1 MAPFERYK
9 MWLEGGFLSPEDR
22 EELEKIKDN
31 KKEIEDRFFGELE
44 FGTGGIR
51 GIMGIGSMR
60 MNVYNIGRV
69 SQAIAQYIK
78 EKNLPRKVVISFDT
92 RNNSSKFSRY
102 AAEVFSANGI
112 ETYLFRY
119 PRPTPEL
126 SFAVSHLGCGMGVM
140 VTASHN
146 PPEYN
151 GYKAYGPNGAQIISP
166 TDKEI
171 TEYMTKIDFK
181 DIRRSDENIIL
192 IDKEVDEAYLQT
204 VTGMWYIQ
212 DLERDIKIIYTPL
225 HGVGAYMMEPAFQ
238 RVNYYNIY
246 TEPHQRAA
254 DPYFSTVKSPNP
266 EDPEGGAFDMSV
278 KLADELG
285 ADYVFA
291 SDPDADRM
299 GVMVRDGKEFR
310 RLTGNQVGL
319 LLADYLIRRGKELGT
334 LPDNPYI
341 VKTIV
346 STYLIDKMGE
356 AEGFRVINTYTGFK
370 NICNVVAAQEEKGDY
385 GFILGFEESI
395 GYTLSSKVKD
405 KDSIGTSLAL
415 ASMVGYYKKIGV
427 SLFERLEGI
436 YKKYG
441 YYLEDQLSLVY
452 KGVEGKKKIEA
463 IMEGLRK
470 SPPPKLLGME
480 LTERYDYM
488 DGIKGLPPGNVLEF
502 HYGEKFRFF
511 GRPSGTEPKIKFY
524 LMVTGADSE
533 DKALSL
539 LAEAKKEL
547 KEYVEGFVR

>member
-1 MAPFERYK
+1 MTPFERYK

-22 EELEKIKDN
+22 EELEKIRDN
-31 KKEIEDRFFGELE
+31 EEEIKERFFGELE

-51 GIMGIGSMR
+51 GIMGIGSVR

-78 EKNLPRKVVISFDT
+78 EKSLPQKVVISFDT
-92 RNNSSKFSRY
+92 RNNSAQFSRY

-112 ETYLFRY
+112 KTYLFRY

-171 TEYMTKIDFK
+171 TEYMTKIDFR
-181 DIRRSDENIIL
+181 DIKRSDENIVL
-192 IDKEVDEAYLQT
+192 IDKEVDEPYLET
-204 VTGMWYIQ
+204 VTGMWYIA
-212 DLERDIKIIYTPL
+212 DLEREIKIIYTPL

-246 TEPHQRAA
+246 TEPHQRAR

-266 EDPEGGAFDMSV
+266 EDPEGGAFDMSI
-278 KLADELG
+278 KLADELS

-299 GVMVRDGKEFR
+299 GVMVRGEDGFR

-334 LPDNPYI
+334 LPDDPYI

-356 AEGFRVINTYTGFK
+356 KEGFRVLNTYTGFK
-370 NICNVVAAQEEKGDY
+370 NICNVVDAREREGDY

-427 SLFERLEGI
+427 TLFDRLREIYER
-436 YKKYG
+436 YG
-441 YYLEDQLSLVY
+441 YYMEDQLSLIY
-452 KGVEGKKKIEA
+452 EGVEGKRKIEA

-470 SPPPKLLGME
+470 SPPKTLSGME
-480 LTERYDYM
+480 LTKQYDYM

-502 HYGEKFRFF
+502 HYGPLYRFF
-511 GRPSGTEPKIKFY
+511 ARPSGTEPKIKFY
-524 LMVTGADSE
+524 LMVTGAEDE

-539 LAEAKKEL
+539 LKETKKEL
-547 KEYVEGFVR
+547 KEYVEGFVK

>member
-1 MAPFERYK
+1 MTPMERYK
-9 MWLEGGFLSPEDR
+9 MWLEGGFLTEEDK
-22 EELEKIKDN
+22 EELLSIKDN
-31 KKEIEDRFFGELE
+31 EKEINERFFGELE

-51 GIMGIGSMR
+51 GIMGVGSTR
-60 MNVYNIGRV
+60 MNIYNIGRV
-69 SQAIAQYIK
+69 SQAIALYIK
-78 EKNLPRKVVISFDT
+78 EKGLPEKIVISFDT
-92 RNNSSKFSRY
+92 RNNSDKFSRY
-102 AAEVFSANGI
+102 AAEVFSGNGI
-112 ETYLFRY
+112 KTYLFRY

-171 TEYMTKIDFK
+171 TEYMLKIDFK
-181 DIRRSDENIIL
+181 DIKRSDENIVL
-192 IDKEVDEAYLQT
+192 IDKEVDEAYLDTITQ
-204 VTGMWYIQ
+204 MWYTQ
-212 DLERDIKIIYTPL
+212 DLKRDIKIVYTPL

-266 EDPEGGAFDMSV
+266 EDPEGGAFDLGM
-278 KLADELG
+278 KLANELS

-299 GVMVRDGKEFR
+299 GIVVKDGKEFK

-319 LLADYLIRRGKELGT
+319 LLADYFIRRGKELGT
-334 LPDNPYI
+334 LPENPYI

-356 AEGFRVINTYTGFK
+356 VEGFRVINTYTGFK
-370 NICNVVAAQEEKGDY
+370 NICNVVDAQERKGDF

-395 GYTLSSKVKD
+395 GYTVSSKVKD

-415 ASMVGYYKKIGV
+415 ASMIGWYKERGIT
-427 SLFERLEGI
+427 LFENLEEI

-452 KGVEGKKKIEA
+452 KGVEGKKKIGA

-470 SPPPKLLGME
+470 SPPEKLADLS
-480 LTERYDYM
+480 LTEKYDYM

-502 HYGEKFRFF
+502 QYGNGYRFF
-511 GRPSGTEPKIKFY
+511 ARPSGTEPKIKFY
-524 LMVTGADSE
+524 LMILGAKTKQEALKLLEVTKRE
-533 DKALSL
+533 I
-539 LAEAKKEL
+539 
-547 KEYVEGFVR
+547 KEYVEGFIK

>member
-1 MAPFERYK
+1 MTPFERYK
-9 MWLEGGFLSPEDR
+9 MWLEGGFLTEEDR
-22 EELEKIKDN
+22 KELESIKDN
-31 KKEIEDRFFGELE
+31 QKEIEERFFGELE

-51 GIMGIGSMR
+51 GIMGLGSMR

-69 SQAIAQYIK
+69 SQAISQYIE
-78 EKNLPRKVVISFDT
+78 EKGLPKKVVISFDT

-112 ETYLFRY
+112 KTYLFRY

-166 TDKEI
+166 TDREI
-171 TEYMTKIDFK
+171 TEYMTKIDFR
-181 DIRRSDENIIL
+181 DIKRSDENIVL
-192 IDKEVDEAYLQT
+192 IDKEVDEPYLET

-212 DLERDIKIIYTPL
+212 DVERDIKIIYTPL

-238 RVNYYNIY
+238 RINYYNIY

-266 EDPEGGAFDMSV
+266 EDPQGGAFDMSM
-278 KLADELG
+278 KLADEISS
-285 ADYVFA
+285 DYVFA

-299 GVMVRDGKEFR
+299 GVVVRDGGEFE

-334 LPDNPYI
+334 LPKDPYI

-346 STYLIDKMGE
+346 STYLIDKMGKE
-356 AEGFRVINTYTGFK
+356 EGFRVLNTYTGFK
-370 NICNVVAAQEEKGDY
+370 NICNVVDAQEKKGDY

-395 GYTLSSKVKD
+395 GYTLSPKVKD

-415 ASMVGYYKKIGV
+415 ASMIGWYKKRGV
-427 SLFERLEGI
+427 SLFENLEEI

-452 KGVEGKKKIEA
+452 EGVEGKKKIEA

-470 SPPPKLLGME
+470 SPPDVLSGMS
-480 LTERYDYM
+480 LTEKYDYM

-502 HYGEKFRFF
+502 HYGELYRFF
-511 GRPSGTEPKIKFY
+511 ARPSGTEPKIKFY
-524 LMVTGADSE
+524 LMVTGAKSKDE
-533 DKALSL
+533 ALSL
-539 LAEAKKEL
+539 LSKTKEEL
-547 KEYVEGFVR
+547 KSYAEGFAK

>member
-1 MAPFERYK
+1 MTPFERYK
-9 MWLEGGFLSPEDR
+9 MWLDGGFLREEDR
-22 EELEKIKDN
+22 EELLKIKDN
-31 KKEIEDRFFGELE
+31 EKEIIERFFGELE

-51 GIMGIGSMR
+51 GIMGIGSTR
-60 MNVYNIGRV
+60 MNIYNIGRV
-69 SQAIAQYIK
+69 SQAIALYIK
-78 EKNLPRKVVISFDT
+78 EKKLPEKVVISFDT
-92 RNNSSKFSRY
+92 RNNSDTFSRY
-102 AAEVFSANGI
+102 AAEVFSGNGI
-112 ETYLFRY
+112 KTYLFRY

-171 TEYMTKIDFK
+171 TEYMSKIDFK
-181 DIRRSDENIIL
+181 DIKRSDKNIVL
-192 IDKEVDEAYLQT
+192 IDKEVDEPYLQT
-204 VTGMWYIQ
+204 VTDRWYIQ
-212 DLERDIKIIYTPL
+212 DLKREIKIIYTPL

-238 RVNYYNIY
+238 KVNYYNLY
-246 TEPHQRAA
+246 TEPHQRAR

-266 EDPEGGAFDMSV
+266 EDPEGGAFDLGM
-278 KLADELG
+278 KLADELS

-299 GVMVRDGKEFR
+299 AIVVKDRGEFK
-310 RLTGNQVGL
+310 RLTGNQMGIL
-319 LLADYLIRRGKELGT
+319 LVDYFIRRGKELGT
-334 LPDNPYI
+334 LPKDPYV

-356 AEGFRVINTYTGFK
+356 KEGFRVFNTYTGFK
-370 NICNVVAAQEEKGDY
+370 NICNLVDALEKKGDN

-395 GYTLSSKVKD
+395 GYTVSSKVKD

-415 ASMVGYYKKIGV
+415 ASMIGWYKKRGLT
-427 SLFERLEGI
+427 LFENLEEI

-452 KGVEGKKKIEA
+452 EGIEGKKKIDA

-470 SPPPKLLGME
+470 SPPKTLSGME
-480 LTERYDYM
+480 LTESYDYM
-488 DGIKGLPPGNVLEF
+488 NGIKGLPPGNVLEF
-502 HYGEKFRFF
+502 HYGDIYRFF
-511 GRPSGTEPKIKFY
+511 ARPSGTEPKIKFY
-524 LMVTGADSE
+524 LMVLGASSE
-533 DKALSL
+533 SFALSL
-539 LAEAKKEL
+539 LKNTKEEL
-547 KEYVEGFVR
+547 KRYVEGLIK

>member
-1 MAPFERYK
+1 MTPFERYK
-9 MWLEGGFLSPEDR
+9 MWLERGFLSPEDR
-22 EELEKIKDN
+22 EELVKIKDN
-31 KKEIEDRFFGELE
+31 KKEIEERFFGELE

-78 EKNLPRKVVISFDT
+78 ERGLSKKVVVSFDT
-92 RNNSSKFSRY
+92 RNNSDKFSRY
-102 AAEVFSANGI
+102 TAEVFSANGI
-112 ETYLFRY
+112 KTYLFRY

-151 GYKAYGPNGAQIISP
+151 GYKAYGPNGAQIVFP
-166 TDKEI
+166 ADKEI

-181 DIRRSDENIIL
+181 DIKRSDKNIIL
-192 IDKEVDEAYLQT
+192 IDKEVDEPYLKT
-204 VTGMWYIQ
+204 VTGRWYIQ
-212 DLERDIKIIYTPL
+212 DMERDIKIVYTPL

-238 RVNYYNIY
+238 RANYYNIY

-266 EDPEGGAFDMSV
+266 EDPEGGAFDMSM
-278 KLADELG
+278 KLADELSS
-285 ADYVFA
+285 DYIFA

-299 GVMVRDGKEFR
+299 GVVVRDGGKFR

-319 LLADYLIRRGKELGT
+319 LLTDYLIRRGKELDT
-334 LPDNPYI
+334 LPKNPYI

-356 AEGFRVINTYTGFK
+356 VEGFKVLNTYTGFK
-370 NICNVVAAQEEKGDY
+370 NICNMVDIEEKKGNY

-405 KDSIGTSLAL
+405 KDSIGTSLGL
-415 ASMVGYYKKIGV
+415 ASMLGYYKKLEV
-427 SLFERLEGI
+427 TLFERLGKL
-436 YKKYG
+436 YKRYG

-452 KGVEGKKKIEA
+452 KGIEGKKKIEA
-463 IMEGLRK
+463 IMKGLRK
-470 SPPPKLLGME
+470 SPPSEVLSMN
-480 LTERYDYM
+480 LTEQYDYM
-488 DGIKGLPPGNVLEF
+488 NEIKGLPPDNVLEF
-502 HYGEKFRFF
+502 HYGDKFRFF

-524 LMVTGADSE
+524 LMVTGTVSE
-533 DKALSL
+533 DEALSL
-539 LAEAKKEL
+539 LANSKKEL
-547 KEYVEGFVR
+547 KAYIEGLIK